1 MGENTNT
8 CQGEVLLRI
17 LLADESEMTRFAL
30 ATLLEQRPGWVVVGE
45 VVSAQKLF
53 PEVEATSPDL
63 VLLSWNLPNLRIEN
77 IIPTMAAKF
86 PGISVIVLSGRPEAR
101 PQAMAAG
108 AKAFV
113 SKADPPDRLLETVKY
128 IERLTQE

>member
-1 MGENTNT
+1 M
-8 CQGEVLLRI
+8 RI

>member
-1 MGENTNT
+1 LGEKNH
-8 CQGEVLLRI
+8 QGELFLRI

-30 ATLLEQRPGWVVVGE
+30 AALLEQRPGWIVVGE
-45 VVSAQKLF
+45 VVSAQKLL

-63 VLLSWNLPNLRIEN
+63 VLLSWSLPNLRIEET
-77 IIPTMAAKF
+77 IPTMTTNF

-113 SKADPPDRLLETVKY
+113 SKADPPDCLLETVKS
-128 IERLTQE
+128 IEILTG